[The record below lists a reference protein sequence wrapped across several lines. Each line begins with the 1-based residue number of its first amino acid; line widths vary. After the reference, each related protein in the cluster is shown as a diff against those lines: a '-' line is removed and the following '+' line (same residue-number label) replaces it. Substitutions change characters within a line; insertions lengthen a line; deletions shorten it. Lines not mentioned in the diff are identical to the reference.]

1 MLVVAVCG
9 RSIPLTVRSLST
21 NVVAVVDVG
30 GVSSHSLPRRY
41 SYCEEAVGVDLEG
54 PRLCRD
60 FVQRLFQ
67 PQHISRIHSATQPE
81 YFLLHLRCFDYLSP
95 VDRHPRACG
104 VSGHRAITIGCNA
117 ALKPPG
123 VPPSHQR
130 IRYAD

>member
-1 MLVVAVCG
+1 MWSLWLMLAEC
-9 RSIPLTVRSLST
+9 RSIACP
-21 NVVAVVDVG
+21 AG
-30 GVSSHSLPRRY
+30 IVSS
-41 SYCEEAVGVDLEG
+41 EEAVGVDLEG

-81 YFLLHLRCFDYLSP
+81 YFLLHLRCFDYLGP

-130 IRYAD
+130 IRYAG